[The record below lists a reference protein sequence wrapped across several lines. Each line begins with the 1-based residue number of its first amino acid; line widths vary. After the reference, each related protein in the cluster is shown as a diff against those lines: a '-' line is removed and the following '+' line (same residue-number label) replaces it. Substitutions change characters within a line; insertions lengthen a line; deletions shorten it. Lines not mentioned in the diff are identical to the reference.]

1 MDKETKQ
8 MIREIHQ
15 AVVKS
20 NPASD
25 ELTQAARNVITSL
38 DDHLEWSDL
47 KQAIADL
54 DSVLSRTD
62 QQ

>member
-1 MDKETKQ
+1 MDNETKQ

-15 AVVKS
+15 AVVKG

-25 ELTQAARNVITSL
+25 ELTQAARNVIISL